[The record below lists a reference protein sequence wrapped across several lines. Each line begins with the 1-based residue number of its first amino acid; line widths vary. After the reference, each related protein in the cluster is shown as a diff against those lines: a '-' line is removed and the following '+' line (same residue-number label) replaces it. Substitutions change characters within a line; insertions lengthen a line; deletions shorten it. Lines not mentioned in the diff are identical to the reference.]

1 MAGPQGTITTTNA
14 RANPGARPAL
24 AYVVHLLYPFR
35 LHVQRQIANAFPELQ
50 LHTLVTW
57 DQRQHQWTFKED
69 PAIGLRFM
77 PDGPTESEFANWQ
90 GKLKDWH
97 AGAHLIRWFEEHK
110 PAAVVMCGYA
120 FPAHRRAIRWL
131 KAHRVPYMLWSDSN
145 HLDDTATGLKRFL
158 KDRLV
163 RPVVRDAKAVLVCGT
178 NGTKYYARYGATP
191 EKTFLCPVVPDY
203 SLIENCPAECI
214 ADARERFKL
223 PPERRRFLHCARLIP
238 LKSTDNLVRAFVE
251 IAPKRPD
258 WDLVIVG
265 DGPLR
270 SVCESLVPTELKSR
284 VIFTGFTTDQQTT
297 AAIERCCDVLVH
309 PGYSEAWGVVLLE
322 AAAAG
327 MAIIA
332 SDVVGAASDFV
343 FEGVNGYQ
351 IPPRNVPRLSAA
363 MLKVSS
369 DAASLA
375 HMKTESKRISI
386 EFRQRADPATGLRRA
401 LVHAGVI
408 GGE

>member
-1 MAGPQGTITTTNA
+1 MAGLPGT
-14 RANPGARPAL
+14 NPDVNPDTRPAL

-35 LHVQRQIANAFPELQ
+35 LHVQHQIAKELPELH

-57 DQRQHQWTFKED
+57 DQRQHQWTFAED

-77 PDGPTESEFANWQ
+77 PDGPTEQEFSGWR

-97 AGAHLIRWFEEHK
+97 AGAHLINWFKEHK

-131 KAHRVPYMLWSDSN
+131 KRNGVPYMLWSDSN

-158 KDRLV
+158 KDKLV
-163 RPVVRDAKAVLVCGT
+163 RPVVRDASAILVCGT
-178 NGTKYYARYGATP
+178 NGSKYYARYGATP
-191 EKTFLCPVVPDY
+191 DKTFLCPVVPDC
-203 SLIENCPAECI
+203 SLIENCPVERV
-214 ADARERFKL
+214 ADVRTRFGL
-223 PPERRRFLHCARLIP
+223 SPQRRRFMHCARLIP
-238 LKSTDNLVRAFVE
+238 LKSTDNLVRAFIE
-251 IAPKRPD
+251 IAPQRPD

-270 SVCESLVPTELKSR
+270 PVAESLVPASLKSR
-284 VIFTGFTTDQQTT
+284 VIFTGFTTDQATT
-297 AAIERCCDVLVH
+297 AAIERTCDVLVH

-343 FEGVNGYQ
+343 FEGVNGFQ
-351 IPPRNVPRLSAA
+351 VPPRDVPRLAAA
-363 MLKVSS
+363 MLKVSG
-369 DAASLA
+369 DEASLA
-375 HMKTESKRISI
+375 RMKNESRRISL
-386 EFRQRADPATGLRRA
+386 EFRQRADPVNGLRQALARA
-401 LVHAGVI
+401 EVLKRT
-408 GGE
+408 